1 MIKVLGKRVL
11 IEEVVEDIKSAG
23 GIILGDTKNSTH
35 QKIGRVISVGDSVEE
50 ISLGDKVLFDG
61 HRVAPLDF
69 DGKTYLIMEE
79 NNVIG
84 VYLWLV
90 HIYELDGR
98 VLGKML
104 R

>member
-11 IEEVVEDIKSAG
+11 IEEVIEDIKSSG
-23 GIILGDTKNSTH
+23 GIILGDTKTSTN
-35 QKIGRVISVGDSVEE
+35 QRIGRVISVGNLVEE
-50 ISLGDKVLFDG
+50 VSLGDKVMFDS

-84 VYLWLV
+84 VFV
-90 HIYELDGR
+90 
-98 VLGKML
+98 
-104 R
+104 

>member
-11 IEEVVEDIKSAG
+11 IEEVVEDIKSKG
-23 GIILGDTKNSTH
+23 GIILGDTKTSA
-35 QKIGRVISVGDSVEE
+35 QRIGKVISKGDLVEE

-79 NNVIG
+79 NTVIG
-84 VYLWLV
+84 VF
-90 HIYELDGR
+90 I
-98 VLGKML
+98 
-104 R
+104 